1 MKLWSVGS
9 LSEDLVVSH
18 FKGMNSP
25 IWVDLH
31 SREIVDAEENTEVVA
46 GGKNIDIG
54 CSSKHVFYLH
64 IFAENNT
71 KTAL

>member
-46 GGKNIDIG
+46 GATFK
-54 CSSKHVFYLH
+54 
-64 IFAENNT
+64 FAE
-71 KTAL
+71 